1 MRCPLCPDSVLVVS
15 HRHGIEVDHCP
26 TCRGVW
32 LDRGELD
39 HLVETVAERLGPR
52 PAVEAPGPQQ
62 PPVAPRPM
70 PAGERYDARRDDR
83 YDQPRWDDR
92 AARGG
97 KRKKRKHAVLDL
109 LEDVLDF

>member
-1 MRCPLCPDSVLVVS
+1 VRCPLCPDSVLVVS

-39 HLVETVAERLGPR
+39 HLVESVADRLGPR
-52 PAVEAPGPQQ
+52 PAAEPLPPPLATDRPEHRPDDPG
-62 PPVAPRPM
+62 
-70 PAGERYDARRDDR
+70 RRGDPGR
-83 YDQPRWDDR
+83 R
-92 AARGG
+92 

-109 LEDVLDF
+109 LEEVLDL